1 MTTGQQ
7 QFPGSMRFLHW
18 LMAVLVL
25 VMLGIGIG
33 MLLEYVLM
41 KLAKYYS

>member
-1 MTTGQQ
+1 MKWRTEK
-7 QFPGSMRFLHW
+7 PLRDDP
-18 LMAVLVL
+18 ARL